1 MHTNLQ
7 TTVPAT
13 YPQAPIGKPF
23 GAPESR
29 AASPVPPP
37 FTSARSRQALE
48 ARQARQA
55 QWATLTLRQQWA
67 DEAWM
72 RAHLHEAGIRVT
84 DSREPA
90 TTSRLRL
97 KLGRA
102 GITPSE
108 AREAV
113 GGTLAEYLRM
123 NPGLPLWA
131 ALALIVEACTRF
143 TPTTA
148 KS

>member
-13 YPQAPIGKPF
+13 YPQAPIGKPL

-29 AASPVPPP
+29 RSKHLLA
-37 FTSARSRQALE
+37 TSDE
-48 ARQARQA
+48 ARARGRARIEEQRRE
-55 QWATLTLRQQWA
+55 WATLTLRQQWA

-72 RAHLHEAGIRVT
+72 RAHLQAAGIRVA
-84 DSREPA
+84 DDREPA
-90 TTSRLRL
+90 TVSRLRL

-113 GGTLAEYLRM
+113 GGTLGEYLRM

-131 ALALIVEACTRF
+131 ALALIVEATGRQ
-143 TPTTA
+143 PVQ
-148 KS
+148 

>member
-7 TTVPAT
+7 TTAPAT

-29 AASPVPPP
+29 RPRHLLTASN
-37 FTSARSRQALE
+37 E
-48 ARQARQA
+48 ARARGRVRIEEQRRE
-55 QWATLTLRQQWA
+55 WATLTLRQQWA

-90 TTSRLRL
+90 TVSRLRL

-148 KS
+148 KN